1 MANALILSILS
12 HKMMQALR
20 LKDQTSPLKIET
32 VAIPKAGPQDVIIKI
47 AMSSLTPGV
56 EVLSRMRPFPAPK
69 TIGHE
74 AAGIVA
80 DIGKDVTKF
89 KIGDRVRLEPF
100 ISCGQCR
107 NCQSGTDNLCVRSA
121 MIGLTKFEENSPV
134 HDEYSDGGVAEY
146 VRAPYWNVDPIP
158 DNVAFEAAVK
168 MPDLATGLQ
177 ALKSMQAP
185 PDSTVAIIGATGTM
199 GTVVL
204 RIADQFPIKKII
216 LIGRSKERLESIR
229 SLTKIKTE
237 ILSVEPVKDEGGNV
251 VQRLHQLAPE
261 GISGIIDLAPV
272 GDTFA
277 QALPALTPGGTAVH
291 IGGNTKPLPIP
302 LRVVMTNGWHLTGN
316 RGYTRED
323 TVQLTK
329 WLAEGKL
336 NIDDL
341 VTHRFGMD
349 EFQRILDI
357 MDNRKEFMLMNIID
371 MKS

>member
-1 MANALILSILS
+1 
-12 HKMMQALR
+12 
-20 LKDQTSPLKIET
+20 
-32 VAIPKAGPQDVIIKI
+32 
-47 AMSSLTPGV
+47 MSSLTPGV

-80 DIGKDVTKF
+80 DIGKDVKNF
-89 KIGDRVRLEPF
+89 KLGDRVRLEPF
-100 ISCGQCR
+100 ISCRQCR
-107 NCQSGTDNLCVRSA
+107 QCQSGKDNLCVHSA
-121 MIGLTKFEENSPV
+121 MIGLTNFEEDSPV
-134 HDEYSDGGVAEY
+134 YDEYSDGGVAEY
-146 VRAPYWNVDPIP
+146 VRAPYWNVDPIS

-168 MPDLATGLQ
+168 MPDLGTGLQ

-185 PDSTVAIIGATGTM
+185 PDSTVALIGATGTM

-216 LIGRSKERLESIR
+216 LIGRSKERLESVR

-237 ILSVEPVKDEGGNV
+237 IHPLGPVKTEGGNI
-251 VQRLHQLAPE
+251 VQRLYEIAPE
-261 GISGIIDLAPV
+261 GISGIIDLAPF

-277 QALPALTPGGTAVH
+277 QAFPALTPGGAAVH
-291 IGGNTKPLPIP
+291 IGGNPTPLPIP
-302 LRVVMTNGWHLTGN
+302 LTVSMSEGRHLTGN

-329 WLAEGKL
+329 WLAEGSL

-341 VTHRFGMD
+341 VTHRFSMD
-349 EFQRILDI
+349 EFQKIFDI
-357 MDNRKEFMLMNIID
+357 MDNREEFMWMNIID